1 MGNDLVKGI
10 AAVAVACS
18 AKSPQ
23 GELVV
28 SSPKE
33 ERFAGAYGRISTLS
47 VYFTVSWDCDITV
60 M

>member
-10 AAVAVACS
+10 AAVAVAACP

-23 GELVV
+23 GELV
-28 SSPKE
+28 